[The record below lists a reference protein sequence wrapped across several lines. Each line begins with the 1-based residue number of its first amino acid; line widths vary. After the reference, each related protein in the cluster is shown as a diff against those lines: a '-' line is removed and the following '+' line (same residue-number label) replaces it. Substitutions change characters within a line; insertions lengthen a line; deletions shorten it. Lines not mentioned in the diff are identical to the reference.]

1 MGKISI
7 TYLGKELRKKLAAI
21 VSKPTADLVPDTPN
35 DPASR
40 IKVKMEYPNYI
51 ERQIMELNMLEASK
65 RKHLEMYDFLMHRK
79 A

>member
-7 TYLGKELRKKLAAI
+7 MYLGKELRKKLAAI
-21 VSKPTADLVPDTPN
+21 IGKPTADLVPDTPR

-40 IKVKMEYPNYI
+40 ITVKMEYPNYI
-51 ERQIMELNMLEASK
+51 EQQIMELNKLEEGR